1 MNKSIKTKKA
11 KAKKVKYGLKVGR
24 TIWKVKDMMDE
35 CPFEGNEF
43 AYLSDIS
50 PSDEQEGEFD
60 ISIICDGEGY
70 TYSTLD
76 FEEFDIKNVKVVKL

>member
-1 MNKSIKTKKA
+1 MSKKTKSKT
-11 KAKKVKYGLKVGR
+11 KTKKVKYGLKVGR
-24 TIWKVKDMMDE
+24 KIWKVKDMMDY
-35 CPFEGNEF
+35 CPFEGNEC

-50 PSDEQEGEFD
+50 PSDEQEGEYE

-76 FEEFDIKNVKVVKL
+76 FEEYDIKNVKVVKL

>member
-1 MNKSIKTKKA
+1 MSKKTKSKT
-11 KAKKVKYGLKVGR
+11 KKVKYALKVGK
-24 TIWKVKDMMDE
+24 TIWEVKDMMDE

-50 PSDEQEGEFD
+50 PADEEGEFE

-76 FEEFDIKNVKVVKL
+76 FEEYDIKNVKVVKL